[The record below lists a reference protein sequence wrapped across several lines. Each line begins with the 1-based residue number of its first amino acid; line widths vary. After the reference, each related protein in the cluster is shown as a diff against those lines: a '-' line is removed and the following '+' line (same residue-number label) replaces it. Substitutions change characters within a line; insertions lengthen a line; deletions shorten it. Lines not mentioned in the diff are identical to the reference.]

1 MMTKTIQALGKLN
14 PRLVYGLMLL
24 VIGLLAFEGWILLL
38 RKPYV
43 EYQQILSTRESLS
56 SSLRQ
61 SPDQLSELDKLANEL
76 KRLSEKLSG
85 ELRLPASDDKMAA
98 SLMEALDRSASMHDV
113 MLASVKPKERK
124 QVSVF
129 EEVSFE
135 VSAKGSYLHLCAWML
150 DFAKT
155 LGNNATVTEFDM
167 KLADEGKQVALSLNI
182 ALYRPLRLNEVAK

>member
-1 MMTKTIQALGKLN
+1 MITKTIQALGKLN

-38 RKPYV
+38 RKPYA

-167 KLADEGKQVALSLNI
+167 KSADEGKQVALSLNI

>member
-38 RKPYV
+38 RKPYA

-113 MLASVKPKERK
+113 MLASVKPKDRK

-167 KLADEGKQVALSLNI
+167 KSADEGKQVALSLNI

>member
-24 VIGLLAFEGWILLL
+24 VIGLLAFESWILLL
-38 RKPYV
+38 RKPYA
-43 EYQQILSTRESLS
+43 EYQQILSTRESLV

-76 KRLSEKLSG
+76 KHLSEKLSG

-167 KLADEGKQVALSLNI
+167 KSADEGRQVALSLNI

>member
-38 RKPYV
+38 RKPYA
-43 EYQQILSTRESLS
+43 EYQQILSTRESLV
-56 SSLRQ
+56 SSLRH

-76 KRLSEKLSG
+76 KHLSEKLSG

-167 KLADEGKQVALSLNI
+167 KSADEGRQVALSLNI

>member
-38 RKPYV
+38 RKPYA

-56 SSLRQ
+56 SSLRH

-76 KRLSEKLSG
+76 KHLSEKLSG

-167 KLADEGKQVALSLNI
+167 KSADEGRQVALSLNI

>member
-24 VIGLLAFEGWILLL
+24 VICLLAFEGWIFLL
-38 RKPYV
+38 RKPYA
-43 EYQQILSTRESLS
+43 EYQQILSTRESLT

-98 SLMEALDRSASMHDV
+98 SLMEALDRSASIHGV

-167 KLADEGKQVALSLNI
+167 KSADEGKQVALSLKI

>member
-1 MMTKTIQALGKLN
+1 MMKKAVQALSKMD
-14 PRLVYGLMLL
+14 PRLVVGVMLL
-24 VIGLLAFEGWILLL
+24 IVAFLAIEGWMLLL
-38 RKPYV
+38 RKPYT

-56 SSLRQ
+56 SSLQQ
-61 SPDQLSELDKLANEL
+61 SPNQLNELDSLANEL
-76 KRLSEKLSG
+76 KQLSEKLSG

-98 SLMEALDRSASMHDV
+98 SLMEALDHSASLHDV
-113 MLASVKPKERK
+113 VLSSVKPKERK

-167 KLADEGKQVALSLNI
+167 KSADEGKQVALSLNI
-182 ALYRPLRLNEVAK
+182 ALYRPLRLNEVTK

>member
-38 RKPYV
+38 RKPYA

-61 SPDQLSELDKLANEL
+61 SPNQLSELDKLANEL

-167 KLADEGKQVALSLNI
+167 KSADEGKQVALSLNI

>member
-24 VIGLLAFEGWILLL
+24 VIGLLAYEGWILLL
-38 RKPYV
+38 RKPYA
-43 EYQQILSTRESLS
+43 EYQQILSTRESLV

-76 KRLSEKLSG
+76 KHLSEKLSG

-167 KLADEGKQVALSLNI
+167 KSADEGRQVALSLNI

>member
-14 PRLVYGLMLL
+14 PLLVYGLMLL

-38 RKPYV
+38 RKPYA
-43 EYQQILSTRESLS
+43 EYQQILSTRESLV

-76 KRLSEKLSG
+76 KHLSEKLSG

-167 KLADEGKQVALSLNI
+167 KSADEGRQVALSLNI

>member
-1 MMTKTIQALGKLN
+1 MMKKAVQVLGKMD
-14 PRLVYGLMLL
+14 PRLVIGVMLL
-24 VIGLLAFEGWILLL
+24 IVAFLAIEGWMLLL
-38 RKPYV
+38 RKPYT
-43 EYQQILSTRESLS
+43 EYHQILFTRESLS
-56 SSLRQ
+56 SSLQQ
-61 SPDQLSELDKLANEL
+61 SPNQLNELDNLANEL
-76 KRLSEKLSG
+76 KQLSEKLSG

-98 SLMEALDRSASMHDV
+98 SLMEALDQSASQHDV
-113 MLASVKPKERK
+113 VLASVKPKDRK

-167 KLADEGKQVALSLNI
+167 KSADEGKQVALSLNI
-182 ALYRPLRLNEVAK
+182 ALYRPLRLNEVTK